1 MMEDWKLNVTE
12 DFGKGS
18 ERYTMLKSE
27 LTDLNMQKVRLEQML
42 NEAVAES
49 TATILEQGTS
59 NFVDLQT

>member
-1 MMEDWKLNVTE
+1 MNVTE

-59 NFVDLQT
+59 NFVDLQTQKL

>member
-49 TATILEQGTS
+49 TATILE
-59 NFVDLQT
+59 